1 MTITRYY
8 HVCNSCDA
16 KFFAAHSVEDCPRCG
31 KISGSCERQVPPWMK
46 HEEES
51 RENEDQQQREYL
63 RAHVAQ
69 LRARQCPGCGET
81 ELF

>member
-8 HVCNSCDA
+8 HVCNSCNA
-16 KFFAAHSVEDCPRCG
+16 KFFAPHSVEDCPRCG
-31 KISGSCERQVPPWMK
+31 ELSGSCERQVPPWK
-46 HEEES
+46 KQEQPDG
-51 RENEDQQQREYL
+51 ENEDAQQQEYL
-63 RAHVAQ
+63 RAHIAQ